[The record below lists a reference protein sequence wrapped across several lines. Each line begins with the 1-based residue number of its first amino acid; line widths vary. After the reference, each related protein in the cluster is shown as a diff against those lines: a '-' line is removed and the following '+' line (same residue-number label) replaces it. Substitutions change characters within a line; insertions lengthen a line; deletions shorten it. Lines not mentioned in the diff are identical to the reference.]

1 MQNNHWL
8 KNFIHVILT
17 VLYCLLLLWILIAK
31 VNFAWGVVALVSF
44 LLLWKIIYGLAN
56 INFFILLSIF
66 INSFVLALNFKLTST
81 LIFLVFMLF
90 LFYFRVLDIKKEVKN
105 NLPIFLVL
113 KQLFFYMV
121 FFANILTLY
130 CLFYLNH
137 WPFTLVFVLFAL
149 LSYISFSWYKK
160 LNNINWILYEKIV
173 IFVVFMEMSW
183 FLFNFSNGFFV
194 FPMLTVFWFYNLVE
208 IYRNILNWNWK
219 KMIDFVILPIVLTA
233 VVSFLIKL

>member
-160 LNNINWILYEKIV
+160 LNNINW
-173 IFVVFMEMSW
+173 
-183 FLFNFSNGFFV
+183 
-194 FPMLTVFWFYNLVE
+194 
-208 IYRNILNWNWK
+208 
-219 KMIDFVILPIVLTA
+219 
-233 VVSFLIKL
+233 